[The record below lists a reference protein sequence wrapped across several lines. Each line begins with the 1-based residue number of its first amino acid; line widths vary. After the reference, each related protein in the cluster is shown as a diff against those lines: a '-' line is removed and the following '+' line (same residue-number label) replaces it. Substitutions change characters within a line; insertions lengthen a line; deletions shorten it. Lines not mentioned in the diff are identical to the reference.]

1 MWPQYFQEKYGGD
14 GGRPGVSSTNKT
26 TPCSPQ
32 DEPSQPVAGVIGAA
46 FSGVSIMVANIL
58 KLFKVS
64 FSQTEQQR
72 LSFMFSFNKHF
83 INYNLSL
90 KRKKCK
96 REYNTDTHIISDPI
110 SDRHKKQTTQV
121 YTYLSSIS
129 LSDSPD
135 QLRLH
140 VSGIV

>member
-1 MWPQYFQEKYGGD
+1 MT
-14 GGRPGVSSTNKT
+14 RNKT

-72 LSFMFSFNKHF
+72 LSLHFMFSFNKHF

-90 KRKKCK
+90 KRKKCN
-96 REYNTDTHIISDPI
+96 REYNTDTHIISDFK
-110 SDRHKKQTTQV
+110 SSLKTDN
-121 YTYLSSIS
+121 SSIYLPIEYFPFRFPRSVTPPRPWNFLTSQDLNIS
-129 LSDSPD
+129 LELFLLTIS
-135 QLRLH
+135 R
-140 VSGIV
+140 